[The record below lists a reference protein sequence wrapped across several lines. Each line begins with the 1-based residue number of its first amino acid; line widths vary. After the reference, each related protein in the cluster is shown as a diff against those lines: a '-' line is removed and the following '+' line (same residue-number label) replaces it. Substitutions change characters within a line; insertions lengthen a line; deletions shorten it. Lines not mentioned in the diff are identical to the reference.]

1 MDIKEFINKTCHSRR
16 EVCGLE
22 KCLFYK
28 DCIKDKCGDDCEPFV
43 IRTLK
48 AMIEEAEGNK

>member
-16 EVCGLE
+16 EYCGLE
-22 KCLFYK
+22 KCLFYEE
-28 DCIKDKCGDDCEPFV
+28 CVKDKYGDDCEPFV